1 MERDIVLETWAS
13 LEAQL
18 KQTQRLNDS
27 IVVESLGRRA
37 QTPLQRERIF
47 LWLEV
52 AVNVLAIVALG
63 SFAVD
68 RFGSLASAC
77 ATLLGIALL
86 AMNAILISIAVSLS
100 RMDFDTPLIAL
111 QAELARIKKRRV
123 ALVGAA
129 LVAGPLLWAPLL
141 VVLVAAAGVDPVR
154 ALGVPYVAANFVFGV
169 FVAGAAL
176 LIARLFG
183 ERLRTS
189 RWIAGIIDTLSGQAY
204 RQAADYLDTIE
215 RYCED

>member
-1 MERDIVLETWAS
+1 MERDTVLEAWAS

-18 KQTQRLNDS
+18 KQTQRLNDL

-37 QTPLQRERIF
+37 QTPLQRERF
-47 LWLEV
+47 LLWLEV
-52 AVNVLAIVALG
+52 GINALAIVALG
-63 SFAVD
+63 SFAAD
-68 RFGSLASAC
+68 RFGSFAGIC
-77 ATLLGIALL
+77 A
-86 AMNAILISIAVSLS
+86 AILGAVVLTIDAVLIGIAVSLS
-100 RMDFDTPLIAL
+100 RLDLQDPVIAL
-111 QAELARIKKRRV
+111 QAELARIKKRRA
-123 ALVGAA
+123 ALVAAA

-141 VVLVAAAGVDPVR
+141 VVLVAAAGLDPVS
-154 ALGVPYVAANFVFGV
+154 ALGVPYIAANFAFGFV
-169 FVAGAAL
+169 VAGAAL

-189 RWIAGIIDTLSGQAY
+189 PWISGLIDALSGQAY